1 MSEPI
6 KNVVNEEVLEE
17 INKKV
22 SFGVKKYILHN
33 TYAHNEVFKDDG
45 NSKIVVPDNIIRNT
59 ITHRRCMNTLANQFK
74 YDSVKTTDIREAM
87 LFRKN
92 IMKQLNQWKEY
103 LDCNIVVTDKVDV
116 IPYYEKGTDVNL
128 YTITVWVKDK
138 DTEFPDGFCM
148 DPEFLRNYGKEEE

>member
-6 KNVVNEEVLEE
+6 ENVSEAEETNKNL
-17 INKKV
+17 II
-22 SFGVKKYILHN
+22 VKKNWHHN
-33 TYAHNEVFKDDG
+33 NYTHNELFKDDE
-45 NSKIVVPDNIIRNT
+45 NNNIMVSDNIIRDT

-103 LDCNIVVTDKVDV
+103 LDCNIVVTDKTEIVHDK
-116 IPYYEKGTDVNL
+116 EKNMDTNVYL
-128 YTITVWVKDK
+128 IIVWFKDE

-148 DPEFLRNYGKEEE
+148 EPDFLRNYGKEEE